1 MSARQPARRR
11 KPAPSAL
18 PACLTGARSTR
29 LLVELAHD
37 LRSPLTA
44 ILTLAESLQSGVSGP
59 VSPAQAAQLALI
71 HASALRLCETTS
83 DTLELA
89 RGTEGNA
96 EPVQPLSLA
105 TSLADVR
112 ATVLPMATEK
122 GLAVEL
128 VTEGRDRCLG
138 QERGLRRVLLN
149 LATNAL
155 KATQQGRVTLVAR
168 EIGGDRVEF
177 AVIDTGPGLRL
188 AAVRALWR
196 PFQPTA
202 RGPHAIFSSSGL
214 GLAIC
219 RKLVDEMGGT
229 LTVAS
234 QVGSGTRFAFTL
246 VLPVTK

>member
-1 MSARQPARRR
+1 MSPRRATQR
-11 KPAPSAL
+11 AKAAPPL
-18 PACLTGARSTR
+18 PACLCGTRSTR

-44 ILTLAESLQSGVSGP
+44 ILTLAESLQGGLSGP
-59 VSPAQAAQLALI
+59 LTPAQQAQLALI

-89 RGTEGNA
+89 RGSEGTPEA
-96 EPVQPLSLA
+96 PHALSIPA
-105 TSLADVR
+105 ILADVR

-122 GLAVEL
+122 ELEVAVVVEC
-128 VTEGRDRCLG
+128 RPHRLG
-138 QERGLRRVLLN
+138 HERGLRRVLLN

-155 KATQQGRVTLVAR
+155 KATQQGQVTLVAR
-168 EIGGDRVEF
+168 EGAGEAVEF

-219 RKLVDEMGGT
+219 RKLVEEMGGA
-229 LTVAS
+229 LTVKS
-234 QVGSGTRFAFTL
+234 QVGSGTTFAFDL
-246 VLPVTK
+246 ILPVTE